1 MLNEHMDRLQ
11 DQHLGEGLGEPG
23 LTPFNVRGP
32 CFPNHELYFPDV
44 SSLT

>member
-1 MLNEHMDRLQ
+1 MLNEHMDRLR